1 MSEEEFKLNSFS
13 KAEAELLSVVQWL
26 EDCQKEQVMEHI
38 SQRHF
43 DKMMIIDIA
52 FHLKANIN
60 KMGMM
65 YAALFMLSKNHNRH
79 FASYLGK
86 ERLGDVMQHF
96 EDMKAIIANLKHSF
110 PHDGTGK
117 MPKDGTCKM
126 PKHEEEADIK
136 ELPGIFDAN
145 LFSVIHHLDA
155 YSDVQFVQSLNSLC
169 RQFYKVLLASQMLCQ
184 AIMQEEQNILAAP
197 EILLAIY
204 QQNIKEAWETVKDF
218 AVAFHEEDFKEEMT
232 TAQRLDEGDIELLR
246 QYYHQWTPQLFIR
259 HAIAAHMLHDKQ
271 MRLNSCQSAHMLFPE
286 NPEKEQD
293 AIFAAEHL
301 DGIIV
306 KTRKVNHSD
315 NRQFATRCIVYLK
328 EQLGYDG
335 TMSSFL
341 TFLESH
347 YEGKCCFPD
356 LSAFSVD
363 SKKML
368 RLEAHQNTVD
378 EILKKKQ
385 LDKMEQEQA
394 MRIKHILAHENA
406 LVAKNA
412 IRISA

>member
-1 MSEEEFKLNSFS
+1 MPEEEFKLNSFS

-38 SQRHF
+38 VHRHF
-43 DKMMIIDIA
+43 DKMMLIDIA

-79 FASYLGK
+79 FASPLGK
-86 ERLGDVMQHF
+86 EQLGNVMQHF

-110 PHDGTGK
+110 PHDGTSK
-117 MPKDGTCKM
+117 MPKN
-126 PKHEEEADIK
+126 EEADIK
-136 ELPGIFDAN
+136 GMTGVFDAN
-145 LFSVIHHLDA
+145 LFSVIHHIDA
-155 YSDVQFVQSLNSLC
+155 YSDVQFFEGISSLC

-184 AIMQEEQNILAAP
+184 SIMQEEQNILDAP
-197 EILLAIY
+197 EILQAIY
-204 QQNIKEAWETVKDF
+204 QQNIKEAWEKAKDF
-218 AVAFHEEDFKEEMT
+218 AVAFHEEDFKEEMA
-232 TAQRLDEGDIELLR
+232 TAQRLDEGDAELLR
-246 QYYHQWTPQLFIR
+246 QYYHQWTPQLFMR
-259 HAIAAHMLHDKQ
+259 HAIAAHMLHAKQ

-293 AIFAAEHL
+293 AILAAQHL

-328 EQLGYDG
+328 AQLGYDG

-347 YEGKCCFPD
+347 YEGKRSFPD

-368 RLEAHQNTVD
+368 RLEGHKNTVD
-378 EILKKKQ
+378 GILKMKQ
-385 LDKMEQEQA
+385 LDKMEHEQA

-406 LVAKNA
+406 IAAKNA

>member
-1 MSEEEFKLNSFS
+1 MSEEEFKLNSFG
-13 KAEAELLSVVQWL
+13 KAEAELLSVAQWL
-26 EDCQKEQVMEHI
+26 EDCQKEQVMESMSHH
-38 SQRHF
+38 HF

-65 YAALFMLSKNHNRH
+65 YAALFMLSKNYNHH
-79 FASYLGK
+79 FASFLGK
-86 ERLGDVMQHF
+86 ERLGNMMQHF
-96 EDMKAIIANLKHSF
+96 EDMRAIIANLKHSF
-110 PHDGTGK
+110 PHDGIGN
-117 MPKDGTCKM
+117 MLKDGTNGSKNQ
-126 PKHEEEADIK
+126 A
-136 ELPGIFDAN
+136 GIFDAN
-145 LFSVIHHLDA
+145 LIEIIHHADA
-155 YSDVQFVQSLNSLC
+155 YSDVHFIQGLNRLC

-184 AIMQEEQNILAAP
+184 AILQEEHDILNAP

-204 QQNIKEAWETVKDF
+204 QQNCKEAWEMVKEF
-218 AVAFHEEDFKEEMT
+218 AGAFHEEDFKEEMT
-232 TAQRLDEGDIELLR
+232 TAKKIDEGDTELLR
-246 QYYHQWTPQLFIR
+246 QYYHQWTPQLFKR
-259 HAIAAHMLHDKQ
+259 HAIAVHMLHDKQ
-271 MRLNSCQSAHMLFPE
+271 MRLNNCQSAHMLFPE
-286 NPEKEQD
+286 NPEKEQN
-293 AIFAAEHL
+293 AILAAQHL

-328 EQLGYDG
+328 KQLGYDG
-335 TMSSFL
+335 TMSAFL
-341 TFLESH
+341 AFLESH
-347 YEGKCCFPD
+347 YEGKRSFPD

-378 EILKKKQ
+378 GILKLKQ
-385 LDKMEQEQA
+385 LDKIEHEQA

-406 LVAKNA
+406 LVAKSA

>member
-1 MSEEEFKLNSFS
+1 MSEEEFKMNSFGN
-13 KAEAELLSVVQWL
+13 AEAELQSVAQWL
-26 EDCQKEQVMEHI
+26 EDCQQELAMEHMDH
-38 SQRHF
+38 RRF
-43 DKMMIIDIA
+43 DKMMVIDIA
-52 FHLKANIN
+52 FHVKANIN

-65 YAALFMLSKNHNRH
+65 YAALFMLSKNYNRH

-86 ERLGDVMQHF
+86 ERLSNVMQLF
-96 EDMKAIIANLKHSF
+96 ENMKDIIANLKHSF
-110 PHDGTGK
+110 PHDGIGY
-117 MPKDGTCKM
+117 MPKDETSDTKNQ
-126 PKHEEEADIK
+126 A
-136 ELPGIFDAN
+136 GIFDAN
-145 LFSVIHHLDA
+145 LIEVIHHIDA
-155 YSDVQFVQSLNSLC
+155 YSDTHFVQGLNRLL

-184 AIMQEEQNILAAP
+184 AIVQREQNILDAP
-197 EILLAIY
+197 EILQAIY
-204 QQNIKEAWETVKDF
+204 QQNCKEAWETVKEF
-218 AVAFHEEDFKEEMT
+218 AGAFHEEDFKEEMA
-232 TAQRLDEGDIELLR
+232 TAKKLDEGNTELLR
-246 QYYHQWTPQLFIR
+246 QYYHQWTPQLFKR
-259 HAIAAHMLHDKQ
+259 HAIAVHMLHDKL
-271 MRLNSCQSAHMLFPE
+271 MRLNNCQSAHMLFPE

-328 EQLGYDG
+328 KQLGYDG
-335 TMSSFL
+335 TMSAFL
-341 TFLESH
+341 AFLESH
-347 YEGKCCFPD
+347 YEGKRSFPD

-378 EILKKKQ
+378 GILKMKQ
-385 LDKMEQEQA
+385 LNKIEHEQA

-406 LVAKNA
+406 LVAKST